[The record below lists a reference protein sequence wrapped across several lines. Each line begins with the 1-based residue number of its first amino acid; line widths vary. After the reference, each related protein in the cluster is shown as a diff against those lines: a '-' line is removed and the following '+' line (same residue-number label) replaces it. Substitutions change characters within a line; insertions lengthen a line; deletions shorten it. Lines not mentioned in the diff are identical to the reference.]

1 LNNIEESIK
10 AYVGQANI
18 MQLGTSENDQPW
30 ICTLH
35 FYSDADLNFYWC
47 STTDR
52 RHSKEL
58 AHNSKAACYVLVHEN
73 TPEEDYVIGISV
85 EGKAELV
92 HGGEVAAAV
101 KGYVEKLGK
110 DEATLQSILSG
121 KKPFYRLKA
130 EQIVLFNNK
139 DFPENPRQ
147 VIRLN

>member
-1 LNNIEESIK
+1 MNNIEESIK
-10 AYVGQANI
+10 AYVSQANI

-73 TPEEDYVIGISV
+73 TPEEDYVIGVSV
-85 EGKAELV
+85 EGHAELV
-92 HGGEVAAAV
+92 HGGNVAAAA

-121 KKPFYRLKA
+121 EQPFYRLKA
-130 EQIVLFNNK
+130 EQVVLFNNK

-147 VIRLN
+147 VLRLN

>member
-1 LNNIEESIK
+1 MNNIEESIK

-58 AHNSKAACYVLVHEN
+58 AHNSKAACY
-73 TPEEDYVIGISV
+73 
-85 EGKAELV
+85 
-92 HGGEVAAAV
+92 
-101 KGYVEKLGK
+101 
-110 DEATLQSILSG
+110 
-121 KKPFYRLKA
+121 RLKA